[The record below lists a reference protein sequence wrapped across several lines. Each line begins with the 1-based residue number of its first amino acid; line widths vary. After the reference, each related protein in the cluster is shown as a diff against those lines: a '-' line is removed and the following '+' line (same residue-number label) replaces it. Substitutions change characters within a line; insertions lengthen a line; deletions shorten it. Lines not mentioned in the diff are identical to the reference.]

1 MPTIYEELLELQKAG
16 GESVLVTVVEKEGS
30 GPLPPGAKMLVH
42 RDGRTTGTV
51 GGGELE
57 RLATA
62 RAGDLLRARQS
73 HLQRYA
79 LLDHHRVAEEEEAT
93 GMVCG
98 GKVTLFYEYISP
110 GPHLYIFGGGHIG
123 HALAYHLRTLPY
135 YVTIIDDRPGI
146 AQSLPAVARVLI
158 ADYETAL
165 DGEHVPEGS
174 FFVIATPAH
183 AADYLVL
190 RRLIAGDWKPRYV
203 GLLSSHTKAT
213 TFIRKLR
220 QELGE
225 KIDFSVLYTPVGLDL
240 GGSSADEIAIS
251 VIAEIQA
258 VRYGRLGHRHLTT
271 SSEPRT
277 EANPNA

>member
-1 MPTIYEELLELQKAG
+1 MPTIYEELLELQKSG

-79 LLDHHRVAEEEEAT
+79 LLDHHQVAEEEEAT

-98 GKVTLFYEYISP
+98 GKVTLFYEYISS

-146 AQSLPAVARVLI
+146 ERSLPAVARVLI

-165 DGEHVPEGS
+165 DGKHVPKGS